1 VIRISRH
8 AAFLLAQAAE
18 ERERRLRM
26 SPKMQLRTAWQ
37 RLGRKGQR
45 WTAYPA
51 GVVRVAERLRALDD
65 GPDDTKPSHCYCVS
79 RRLH

>member
-18 ERERRLRM
+18 QRGRRLRM

-37 RLGRKGQR
+37 KASRRNGRC
-45 WTAYPA
+45 WSAYPA
-51 GVVRVAERLRALDD
+51 GVVQVAERLSAFDD
-65 GPDDTKPSHCYCVS
+65 GP
-79 RRLH
+79 